1 MLTDRS
7 SLGSGQR
14 APSSASWTVCGALS
28 GNLPCFAVP
37 TTLPCS
43 LLPGFHFGG
52 CSFSCLVFF
61 MASILAGGVSSPSTR
76 SSLRAALP
84 QEAEQHQEDD
94 HGDRH
99 AEQPKENRHDLVP
112 AGRSDVDGP
121 NPGIG
126 SFGNH
131 ATSAR
136 PHFVAIDRGDKA
148 VSPLDGV
155 TVARR
160 RMSCV
165 IPRKLATRRFQQLT
179 GCEAVVPMK
188 QCSAPDFSLR
198 YRPLSKAR
206 RDACSGR
213 APTRR

>member
-43 LLPGFHFGG
+43 LLPRFHFGG

-148 VSPLDGV
+148 VSPLDGGNRGASADELCHTSQAGYASFPTTHGV
-155 TVARR
+155 RSRR
-160 RMSCV
+160 
-165 IPRKLATRRFQQLT
+165 AH
-179 GCEAVVPMK
+179 EAM
-188 QCSAPDFSLR
+188 Q
-198 YRPLSKAR
+198 
-206 RDACSGR
+206 R
-213 APTRR
+213 A